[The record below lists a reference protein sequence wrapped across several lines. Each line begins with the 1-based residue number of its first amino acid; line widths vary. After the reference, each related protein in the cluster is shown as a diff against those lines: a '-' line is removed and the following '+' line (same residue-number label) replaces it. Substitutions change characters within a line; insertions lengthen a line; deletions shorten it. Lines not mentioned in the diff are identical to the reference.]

1 MEKCWGAQV
10 SVDSELKC
18 DDSKCQ
24 SDDKGIEL
32 KADTENSQHV
42 VGVIPKEQGTEV
54 GIVYL
59 EQRKTR

>member
-1 MEKCWGAQV
+1 M